1 MKMETEIELK
11 ETDNGE
17 LFFRIP
23 EETLNRLGWKEGDDL
38 KFEER
43 KGAVLIRKVKY
54 ENIELE
60 FDDKELLK
68 YMMVAH
74 EKGITFNE
82 LCEEAIKAKLDE
94 IDSK

>member
-1 MKMETEIELK
+1 MTEIELK

-82 LCEEAIKAKLDE
+82 LCEEASKAKLDE
-94 IDSK
+94 SGIE

>member
-1 MKMETEIELK
+1 MTEIELK

-23 EETLNRLGWKEGDDL
+23 DDALARLGWQEGDDL

-43 KGAVLIRKVKY
+43 NGAVLIRKVKY
-54 ENIELE
+54 ESVELE
-60 FDDKELLK
+60 FDDEESLK
-68 YMMVAH
+68 YMKFAH

-82 LCEEAIKAKLDE
+82 LCEEAIRVKLDE
-94 IDSK
+94 SNTK

>member
-1 MKMETEIELK
+1 MTEIELK

-23 EETLNRLGWKEGDDL
+23 DDALTRLGWQEGDDL

-43 KGAVLIRKVKY
+43 NGAVLIRKVKY
-54 ENIELE
+54 ESVELE
-60 FDDKELLK
+60 FDDEELLK
-68 YMMVAH
+68 YMKFAH

-82 LCEEAIKAKLDE
+82 LCEEAIRVKLDE
-94 IDSK
+94 SNTK

>member
-1 MKMETEIELK
+1 MTEIELK

-23 EETLNRLGWKEGDDL
+23 DDALARLGWQEGDDL

-43 KGAVLIRKVKY
+43 NGAVLIRKVKY
-54 ENIELE
+54 ESVELE
-60 FDDKELLK
+60 FDDEELLK
-68 YMMVAH
+68 YMKFAH

-82 LCEEAIKAKLDE
+82 LCEEAIRVKLDE
-94 IDSK
+94 SNSK

>member
-1 MKMETEIELK
+1 MTEIELK

-23 EETLNRLGWKEGDDL
+23 DDALARLGWQEGDDL

-43 KGAVLIRKVKY
+43 NGAVLIRKVKY
-54 ENIELE
+54 ESVELE
-60 FDDKELLK
+60 FDDEELLK
-68 YMMVAH
+68 YMKFAH

-94 IDSK
+94 VDPK

>member
-1 MKMETEIELK
+1 MEIELK

-54 ENIELE
+54 ENVQLE
-60 FDDKELLK
+60 FDNKELLK
-68 YMMVAH
+68 YMTYAH
-74 EKGITFNE
+74 EQNITFNQF
-82 LCEEAIKAKLDE
+82 CEDAIKAKLDE
-94 IDSK
+94 IDSQ

>member
-1 MKMETEIELK
+1 MTEIELK

-23 EETLNRLGWKEGDDL
+23 DDALARLGWQEGDDL

-43 KGAVLIRKVKY
+43 NGAVLIRKVKY
-54 ENIELE
+54 ESVELE
-60 FDDKELLK
+60 FDDEELLK
-68 YMMVAH
+68 YMKFAH

-82 LCEEAIKAKLDE
+82 LCEEAIRVKLDE
-94 IDSK
+94 SNTK

>member
-1 MKMETEIELK
+1 MTEIELK

-17 LFFRIP
+17 LLFRIP

>member
-1 MKMETEIELK
+1 MEIELK

-54 ENIELE
+54 ESVELE

-68 YMMVAH
+68 YMTLAH
-74 EKGITFNE
+74 EQGITFNQ
-82 LCEEAIKAKLDE
+82 LCENAIKSFIED
-94 IDSK
+94 

>member
-1 MKMETEIELK
+1 MTEIELK

-23 EETLNRLGWKEGDDL
+23 DDALARLGWQEGDDL

-43 KGAVLIRKVKY
+43 NGAVLIRKVKY
-54 ENIELE
+54 ESVELE
-60 FDDKELLK
+60 FDDEELLK
-68 YMMVAH
+68 YMKFAH

-82 LCEEAIKAKLDE
+82 LCEEAIKARLDE
-94 IDSK
+94 IDSQ

>member
-1 MKMETEIELK
+1 MTEIELK